1 MLLLSS
7 RATHSRSHPR
17 LPLLVALPHHHH
29 FLMDRGRKAEP
40 RGNKLLH
47 AAELQA
53 RQAAHERMLRNAKPS
68 VQNSAPKG
76 FGAVREGG
84 VLWM

>member
-1 MLLLSS
+1 
-7 RATHSRSHPR
+7 
-17 LPLLVALPHHHH
+17 
-29 FLMDRGRKAEP
+29 MDRGRKAEP

>member
-1 MLLLSS
+1 
-7 RATHSRSHPR
+7 
-17 LPLLVALPHHHH
+17 
-29 FLMDRGRKAEP
+29 MDRGRKAEP

-76 FGAVREGG
+76 FGAVRTRLGYT
-84 VLWM
+84 LYHPLPNSPPPPSSSCLPSLPPTPFF